1 MMTHEEL
8 LSQVAEH
15 AGLPGR
21 EEAERTLGAVLSVLG
36 ERLSWPVVQA
46 LAEDLPAPL
55 AESLRDVRPHQ
66 DFNLAELHARV
77 AERTRVPLGQAV
89 ELTGVVCQFLAE
101 ALSPGTVHRLREALP
116 EPMSALLRPREPVGE
131 FEYVHLEPG
140 RGTLAEGRP
149 GSHRPLSEARPE
161 RAHSHSVVRADNPH
175 GDTKLSSASGFTQ
188 EREEETLAAGH
199 PGSDRPLS
207 EWE

>member
-1 MMTHEEL
+1 MTYDEL
-8 LSQVAEH
+8 LSHVAEH

-21 EEAERTLGAVLSVLG
+21 AEAERIVGAVLSVLG

-46 LAEDLPAPL
+46 LAEDLPASL
-55 AESLRDVRPHQ
+55 AASLRDVVPHQ

-77 AERTRVPLGQAV
+77 AERMRVPLGQAV
-89 ELTGVVCQFLAE
+89 EHTGVVCQFLAQ
-101 ALSPGTVHRLREALP
+101 ALSPGTLRRLREALP
-116 EPMSALLRPREPVGE
+116 EPMSALFTSREPVEE
-131 FEYVHLEPG
+131 FEFVHLAPG

-149 GSHRPLSEARPE
+149 GSHHPLSEARPE
-161 RAHSHSVVRADNPH
+161 RAHSQSVARADNPH
-175 GDTKLSSASGFTQ
+175 GDTKLSSAMGLTQ